1 MVHQVGAKGRPSAL
15 QEVPA
20 SANNAAQQQQLQGD
34 ASSWDELS
42 QKMLQGRVVRPW
54 VEFIAKD
61 LFGRPRDLAD
71 VSARVQQNA
80 NYFAANY
87 ALVCLVVLS
96 MTVLTS
102 PSLIVAMIC
111 LGAVWLHA
119 SRTDDLEITQRYPT
133 RRKYNSSPFLL
144 KMRVYLLRAM
154 HLDHSNKQ
162 AGSHLVPLSFAATSF
177 AARKRWPRSAC

>member
-20 SANNAAQQQQLQGD
+20 SANNTAQQQQQQLGD

-42 QKMLQGRVVRPW
+42 AKMLQGRVVRPW

-71 VSARVQQNA
+71 ANARVQQNVH
-80 NYFAANY
+80 YFAANY
-87 ALVCLVVLS
+87 ALVCLTVLS

-119 SRTDDLEITQRYPT
+119 SRTDDLEITQRY
-133 RRKYNSSPFLL
+133 
-144 KMRVYLLRAM
+144 
-154 HLDHSNKQ
+154 Q
-162 AGSHLVPLSFAATSF
+162 
-177 AARKRWPRSAC
+177 